1 MRIIKGQYKGKLI
14 YSEPISNLRPTLGR
28 VKETFFTLIENN
40 IAFDDACICDIF
52 AGTGNLGLESL
63 SRGARKVYFVENN
76 KNSLELIKT
85 NIDLFKVN
93 DKTTI
98 LYADVFKAV
107 KLLHDSKVIFD
118 IIILD
123 PPFRKNYMN
132 MLFSDTTFHLLLKVE
147 GILACEVEKNY
158 KLQYSEDHWSILK
171 EKNMAESTLYIL
183 RRIDEE
189 SNLSGNI

>member
-1 MRIIKGQYKGKLI
+1 MRIVKGIYKGKEVVSDDI
-14 YSEPISNLRPTLGR
+14 PNLRPTLGR

-40 IAFDDACICDIF
+40 ITFEDSCVCDIF

-63 SRGARKVYFVENN
+63 SRGAEKVYFVENN
-76 KNSLELIKT
+76 KNSLALIKT
-85 NIDLFKVN
+85 NIEKFNVKV
-93 DKTTI
+93 KTEI
-98 LYADVFKAV
+98 IFADVMNAV
-107 KLLHDSKVIFD
+107 KQLHESKVLFD

-132 MLFSDTTFHLLLKVE
+132 LLFADPLFHLLLRND

-158 KLQYSEDHWSILK
+158 KLQYRSSYWSLIK

-183 RRIDEE
+183 RRGDEE
-189 SNLSGNI
+189 SNLPGNL